1 MILPN
6 QNTIILAFTLPLVS
20 SLYLL
25 NCKCLTKDTIPV
37 ASRLPTV
44 KA

>member
-6 QNTIILAFTLPLVS
+6 QNTVVLAFTLPLVS

-25 NCKCLTKDTIPV
+25 NCKCFTKGTIPV
-37 ASRLPTV
+37 DSRLPTIKV
-44 KA
+44 

>member
-20 SLYLL
+20 SLYLF
-25 NCKCLTKDTIPV
+25 NCKCFPKDTIPV